1 MAHRAVIAMRYWAVP
16 NAMYHCRKRYESS
29 GCDTGVPM
37 SAQSAGTRE
46 SFRDSKIRFEWISFV
61 SVTSYKS

>member
-1 MAHRAVIAMRYWAVP
+1 MHKIFAMGPLGTFA
-16 NAMYHCRKRYESS
+16 

-46 SFRDSKIRFEWISFV
+46 SFRDSKIRFEWVSFV